1 MGEFRNTEMAEG
13 FGFTVCL
20 INAVHYGDTLG
31 RFYEHV
37 SHIVG

>member
-1 MGEFRNTEMAEG
+1 MAEGFGFGFG